1 LTQQQWMAIGRVLG
15 MWTLFGVLFAL
26 VPIIFSAISEWIHG
40 DSIALSEL
48 VGGGELLLVTTGVC
62 AAALG
67 ELAGQPTDALRGVR
81 GLLSGVSVII
91 ILIAGLL
98 FADVAGS
105 LRDHEDFDAVRVAT
119 ASVVLFSIALMTAAV
134 AMVVAEISTWD

>member
-1 LTQQQWMAIGRVLG
+1 MSRQQWMAIGRVLG

-26 VPIIFSAISEWIHG
+26 VPIIFSALSEWIHG
-40 DSIALSEL
+40 DSVGLSEL
-48 VGGGELLLVTTGVC
+48 IGGGELLLVSTGVC

-67 ELAGQPTDALRGVR
+67 ELAGRPTDPLRGVR
-81 GLLSGVSVII
+81 GLLSGVSVIL

-105 LRDHEDFDAVRVAT
+105 VRDHEAYDAVRVAT
-119 ASVVLFSIALMTAAV
+119 ASLVIFSISLITAAM
-134 AMVVAEISTWD
+134 AMVVAEVSKWN